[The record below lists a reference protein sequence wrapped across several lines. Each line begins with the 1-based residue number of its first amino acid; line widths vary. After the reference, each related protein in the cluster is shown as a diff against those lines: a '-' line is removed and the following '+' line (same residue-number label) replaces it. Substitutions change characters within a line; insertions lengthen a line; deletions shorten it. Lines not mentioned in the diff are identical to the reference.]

1 MNDLIQLSEICEV
14 LGVQEKAAKVK
25 ASKNLL
31 PIPAFRLSGTRKG
44 PWFVKK
50 DDLDSWIKAKSDTAT
65 KLHSK
70 MRSASGV

>member
-1 MNDLIQLSEICEV
+1 MNDLIQLSEICSA
-14 LGVQEKAAKVK
+14 LGMTERVAKDRAA
-25 ASKNLL
+25 AGRL
-31 PIPAFRLSGTRKG
+31 PFPAFKLSGTRKG

-50 DDLDSWIKAKSDTAT
+50 DDLDSWIKAKSDTAS